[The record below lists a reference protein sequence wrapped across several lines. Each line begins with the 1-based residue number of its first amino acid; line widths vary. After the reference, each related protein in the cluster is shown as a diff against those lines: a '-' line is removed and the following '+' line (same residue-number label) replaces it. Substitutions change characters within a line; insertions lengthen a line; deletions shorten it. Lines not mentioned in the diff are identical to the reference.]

1 VRLQRHE
8 IRRQLFGEDGGGLGE
23 DGSGG
28 HRGRL
33 RRVGVGKGRSRDGEN
48 GGGGLGLRRVGG
60 GGVRCE
66 RMEVGQEWWLFI
78 LGFGGDYFLCHG
90 PTIPAQFRLQIELT
104 SSQKEAFYFY
114 F

>member
-23 DGSGG
+23 DGSDD

-48 GGGGLGLRRVGG
+48 GGGGLGLGRVGG

-66 RMEVGQEWWLFI
+66 RMEVGA
-78 LGFGGDYFLCHG
+78 GVV
-90 PTIPAQFRLQIELT
+90 
-104 SSQKEAFYFY
+104 AFYTRVWWGLFSMSQPNNSSPI
-114 F
+114 